1 MQKMR
6 CERKKQKKEKRKN
19 NINVQKYFCFLR
31 EGRIWKAPTPHIR
44 GKSTY
49 ETPDIM

>member
-19 NINVQKYFCFLR
+19 NINVQKLQHLTSVENDMKPER
-31 EGRIWKAPTPHIR
+31 NLIE
-44 GKSTY
+44 STC
-49 ETPDIM
+49 ETPDII